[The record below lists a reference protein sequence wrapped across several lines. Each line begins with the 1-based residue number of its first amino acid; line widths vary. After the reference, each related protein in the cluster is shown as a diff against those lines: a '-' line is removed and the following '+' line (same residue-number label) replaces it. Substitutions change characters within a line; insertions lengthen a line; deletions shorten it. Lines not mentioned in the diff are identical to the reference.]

1 VGSKKETIL
10 YQNFQPTSISSKGN
24 NRQMSLK
31 IIDKY
36 ILGELLKLFLISIFA
51 MTMVLYLDKFLFMA
65 EMIVN
70 RGVSSW
76 ELFMMMVYISP
87 AFFAIT
93 IPMAVLMASVVTFN
107 QFSANNEWVA
117 MKACNMSFMQL
128 MKPVLLFS
136 LIAYMLAN
144 IVMFWAL
151 PWGNQSYKVLVYD
164 IIKNRANVDI
174 KPNVFN
180 RDFKNLVLLVKEHQQ
195 NSRLKGVFIADTSK
209 AESPQIITSEEGI
222 ILSNRETLKIQ
233 LKLNNGTIHDLSNKG
248 SDYQTLNF
256 DRYDI
261 NLSLPDTERLE
272 QKALVGNRELSLSK
286 IREKIKEMKQKG
298 LPSSGPEVELSK
310 KFSIPFTCLLFAF
323 LGAPLGIKS
332 SRSGKSGSF
341 GITLTVIMF
350 YYVGL
355 IMTQNLGRIGKIH
368 SYTSVWIP
376 NAILMIVVAYV
387 LYKMQKELPFKFLE
401 IFLGF
406 LMTVLEFFQKLFGRN
421 KKQPLKKTRTLKPI
435 STKPTLEGIDRLRK
449 VSNQMKRE

>member
-1 VGSKKETIL
+1 MFI
-10 YQNFQPTSISSKGN
+10 
-24 NRQMSLK
+24 K

-36 ILGELLKLFLISIFA
+36 ILGELLKIFFISIFA

-70 RGVSSW
+70 RGVSFL
-76 ELFMMMVYISP
+76 ELVKMMVYISP
-87 AFFAIT
+87 SFLAVT

-117 MKACNMSFMQL
+117 MKACNMSFIKL
-128 MKPVLLFS
+128 MRPVLFFS
-136 LIAYMLAN
+136 LFAYSMAN
-144 IVMFWAL
+144 IVMFLAV

-180 RDFKNLVLLVKEHQQ
+180 RDFKNLILLVRERQE
-195 NSRLKGVFIADTSK
+195 NSLLKGVFIADSSK
-209 AESPQIITSEEGI
+209 IGSPQIITSEQGV

-233 LKLNNGTIHDLSNKG
+233 LKLDNGTVHQLSNEG
-248 SDYQTLNF
+248 GDYQTLNF

-272 QKALVGNRELSLSK
+272 KEALVGNRELSFRQTLE
-286 IREKIKEMKQKG
+286 RIKEMKSKG
-298 LPSSGPEVELSK
+298 LPTRGPEVELSK

-341 GITLTVIMF
+341 GVTLAVIMV

-355 IMTQNLGRIGKIH
+355 ISTQNLGRIGKLH

-376 NAILMIVVAYV
+376 NIILVVVVIYV
-387 LYKMQKELPFKFLE
+387 LYKMQKELPFKFFDSFVDVLVT
-401 IFLGF
+401 IF
-406 LMTVLEFFQKLFGRN
+406 EFCKNLFGKAN
-421 KKQPLKKTRTLKPI
+421 IGTRQKITQSRKPV
-435 STKPTLEGIDRLRK
+435 STVPNLEGIDKLRK
-449 VSNQMKRE
+449 VSNPRRQD

>member
-1 VGSKKETIL
+1 M
-10 YQNFQPTSISSKGN
+10 FF
-24 NRQMSLK
+24 K

-36 ILGELLKLFLISIFA
+36 IFGELMKMFLISIFA

-70 RGVSSW
+70 RGVSSM

-87 AFFAIT
+87 AFLAIT

-128 MKPVLLFS
+128 MKPVLFFS
-136 LIAYMLAN
+136 LFAYFLAN

-164 IIKNRANVDI
+164 IIKNRASVDI

-180 RDFKNLVLLVKEHQQ
+180 RDFKNLILLVKEHQE
-195 NSRLKGVFIADTSK
+195 NSLLKGVFIADTSK
-209 AESPQIITSEEGI
+209 AESPQIITSEEGVI
-222 ILSNRETLKIQ
+222 FSNRETLKIQ

-272 QKALVGNRELSLSK
+272 QKALVGNRELSYPK
-286 IREKIKEMKQKG
+286 IIEKIKEMKKKG
-298 LPSSGPEVELSK
+298 LPTSGPEVELSK

-341 GITLTVIMF
+341 GITLVVIML
-350 YYVGL
+350 YYIGL
-355 IMTQNLGRIGKIH
+355 IMTQNLGRIGEIH

-376 NAILMIVVAYV
+376 NAILIVVVAYV

-401 IFLGF
+401 VFIGLLIAVLDFFKKIFR
-406 LMTVLEFFQKLFGRN
+406 KRN
-421 KKQPLKKTRTLKPI
+421 KPLVRKKMGSRKSIPPQPA
-435 STKPTLEGIDRLRK
+435 LEGIDRLRK
-449 VSNQMKRE
+449 VSNQMKQD

>member
-1 VGSKKETIL
+1 M
-10 YQNFQPTSISSKGN
+10 FF
-24 NRQMSLK
+24 K
-31 IIDKY
+31 IIDRY
-36 ILGELLKLFLISIFA
+36 ILTELLKIFFISIFA

-70 RGVSSW
+70 RGVSFL
-76 ELFMMMVYISP
+76 ELVLMMVYISP
-87 AFFAIT
+87 AFLAVT

-117 MKACNMSFMQL
+117 MKACNISFIQL
-128 MKPVLLFS
+128 MKPVLFFS
-136 LIAYMLAN
+136 LIAYLMAN
-144 IVMFWAL
+144 IIMFWAL

-180 RDFKNLVLLVKEHQQ
+180 RDFKNLILLVKEHQQ
-195 NSRLKGVFIADTSK
+195 NSLLKGVFIADTSK
-209 AESPQIITSEEGI
+209 EGSPQIITSDQGV
-222 ILSNRETLKIQ
+222 ILSNPKTLKIQ
-233 LKLNNGTIHDLSNKG
+233 LKLDRGTIHQLSNEG
-248 SDYQTLNF
+248 GDYQTLNF

-272 QKALVGNRELSLSK
+272 KKALVGNRELSFTQ
-286 IREKIKEMKQKG
+286 IREKIVEMKQKG
-298 LPSSGPEVELSK
+298 LPTSGPEVELSK

-341 GITLTVIMF
+341 GVTLAVIMF

-355 IMTQNLGRIGKIH
+355 ILTQNLGRIGKLH

-376 NAILMIVVAYV
+376 NIILITVVIYV
-387 LYKMQKELPFKFLE
+387 IYKMHKELPFRFMERFVDILITLFDYVK
-401 IFLGF
+401 
-406 LMTVLEFFQKLFGRN
+406 KLFVWAKFGKRN
-421 KKQPLKKTRTLKPI
+421 NIRTSNRIIATTPSLK
-435 STKPTLEGIDRLRK
+435 GIDSLRK
-449 VSNQMKRE
+449 VSNPRKAGLKSKSIEKES

>member
-1 VGSKKETIL
+1 
-10 YQNFQPTSISSKGN
+10 
-24 NRQMSLK
+24 
-31 IIDKY
+31 
-36 ILGELLKLFLISIFA
+36 
-51 MTMVLYLDKFLFMA
+51 MA

-70 RGVSSW
+70 RGVSNM
-76 ELFMMMVYISP
+76 ELFMMLVYISP
-87 AFFAIT
+87 AFLAIT

-117 MKACNMSFMQL
+117 MKACNMSFMGL
-128 MKPVLLFS
+128 MKPVLCFS
-136 LIAYMLAN
+136 LVAYFLAN

-180 RDFKNLVLLVKEHQQ
+180 RDFKDLILLVKEHQH
-195 NSRLKGVFIADTSK
+195 NSKLKGVFIADTSK

-222 ILSNRETLKIQ
+222 IFSNRETLKIQ
-233 LKLNNGTIHDLSNKG
+233 LKLNNGTIHDLTNKG

-272 QKALVGNRELSLSK
+272 QEALVGNRELSLPK
-286 IREKIKEMKQKG
+286 IIEKIEEMKKKG
-298 LPSSGPEVELSK
+298 LPTSGPEVELSK

-341 GITLTVIMF
+341 GITLAVIML

-368 SYTSVWIP
+368 AYSSVWIP
-376 NAILMIVVAYV
+376 NIILIVVVIYV
-387 LYKMQKELPFKFLE
+387 LYKMQKELPFRFLE
-401 IFLGF
+401 VFINS
-406 LMTVLEFFQKLFGRN
+406 LMIVLEFFKKLFGKTN
-421 KKQPLKKTRTLKPI
+421 KKLTRKKSGNRKPI
-435 STKPTLEGIDRLRK
+435 PKRPDLQGIDQLRK
-449 VSNQMKRE
+449 VSNLSKKD